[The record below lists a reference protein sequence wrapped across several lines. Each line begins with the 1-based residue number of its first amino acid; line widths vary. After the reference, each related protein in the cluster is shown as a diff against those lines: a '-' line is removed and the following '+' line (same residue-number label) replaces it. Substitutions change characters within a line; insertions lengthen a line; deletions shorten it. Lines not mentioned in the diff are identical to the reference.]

1 MGMGMLKEL
10 DIPPLW
16 LALALAASWGLSQIW
31 SLAGLAWIGLGLIGL
46 GLGIMALAVGQMLL
60 GRTTFVPRRD
70 PQALVTGG
78 VFGLSRNPIY
88 LADAVVLT
96 GAILFWGAV
105 LALPLIPAFVAL
117 ITQRYI
123 HDEETRLRAGFGAQA
138 DAYFAK
144 VPRWIGRAL
153 DGY

>member
-1 MGMGMLKEL
+1 MGMRMLKEL

-144 VPRWIGRAL
+144 VPRWIGRA
-153 DGY
+153 

>member
-144 VPRWIGRAL
+144 VPRWIGRA
-153 DGY
+153 

>member
-1 MGMGMLKEL
+1 MGMRMLKEL